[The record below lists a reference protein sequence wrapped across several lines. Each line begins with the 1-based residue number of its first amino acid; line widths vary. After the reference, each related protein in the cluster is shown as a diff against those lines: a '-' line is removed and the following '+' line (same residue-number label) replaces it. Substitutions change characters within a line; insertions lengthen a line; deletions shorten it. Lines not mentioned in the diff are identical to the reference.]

1 MLHASALCTSHYRN
15 MLRLLEAKPD
25 IENTRGSPYGSKTVL
40 HSRRLVVQ
48 NHPDVSGLIKIVTA
62 LHSQLL
68 TGLLFISASHQSIV
82 NILSRVC
89 LRRER
94 KLDYFHH

>member
-1 MLHASALCTSHYRN
+1 MLHASALCTSHYRS
-15 MLRLLEAKPD
+15 MLRLLGAKPD
-25 IENTRGSPYGSKTVL
+25 IENTRGSPDGSKTVL

-89 LRRER
+89 LRQEG

>member
-15 MLRLLEAKPD
+15 MLRPLEAKPD
-25 IENTRGSPYGSKTVL
+25 IENTRGSPYESKTVL
-40 HSRRLVVQ
+40 HCRRLVAQ
-48 NHPDVSGLIKIVTA
+48 NHPDVPGLIKNVTA

-68 TGLLFISASHQSIV
+68 TGLFFISASYQSIV

-89 LRRER
+89 LRQER